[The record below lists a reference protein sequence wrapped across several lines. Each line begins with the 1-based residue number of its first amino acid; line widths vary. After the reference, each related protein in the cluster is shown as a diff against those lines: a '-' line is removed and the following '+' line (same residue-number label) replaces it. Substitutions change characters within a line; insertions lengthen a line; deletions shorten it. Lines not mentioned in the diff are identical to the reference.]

1 MKLLEGKRISEKIL
15 KNLKNRIK
23 KERLKPALAVI
34 LVGDDKASE
43 IYVKLK
49 GKAAKEAGIGF
60 KLFKFKKAEKEN
72 KIIETVKK
80 LNRDKKISGIII
92 QLPLPKKFKTQRII
106 NSLDPRKD
114 ADGFH
119 PKNVRKFVRY
129 TGEIWPV
136 FPHAIVRLIKSSR
149 VKIENKKA
157 VVLANSIRFGE
168 VMKAALQNKGMRAQY
183 ILTKNL
189 KNSAKDIRS
198 ADIVV
203 SALGKP
209 GLVAGAM
216 IKNDAII
223 IDGGIT
229 KKDKKILGDVDAES
243 VKKVAS
249 YLTPV
254 PGGVGPVTIACL
266 LENVY
271 LAAKKQSQ

>member
-1 MKLLEGKRISEKIL
+1 MKLLKGKKISERIL
-15 KNLKNRIK
+15 KNLKYKIK

-60 KLFKFKKAEKEN
+60 KLFKFRKTEKES
-72 KIIETVKK
+72 KIIGKVKK

-92 QLPLPKKFKTQRII
+92 QLPLPKKFKTQKII

-119 PKNVRKFVRY
+119 PQNVRKFVEY

-136 FPHAIVRLIKSSR
+136 FPHAIVRLIKSSGMR
-149 VKIENKKA
+149 IENKKA
-157 VVLANSIRFGE
+157 VVLANSVRFGE
-168 VMKAALQNKGMRAQY
+168 VMEAALGNKGMKAGY
-183 ILTKNL
+183 ILSKNI
-189 KNSAKDIRS
+189 KNRSKEIKS
-198 ADIVV
+198 ADIVI
-203 SALGKP
+203 SAVGKP
-209 GLVAGAM
+209 GLLKGNAV
-216 IKNDAII
+216 KNGAII

-229 KKDKKILGDVDAES
+229 KKDKKVFGDVDAES
-243 VKKVAS
+243 VKKIAG

-271 LAAKKQSQ
+271 LASKKQSQ

>member
-1 MKLLEGKRISEKIL
+1 
-15 KNLKNRIK
+15 
-23 KERLKPALAVI
+23 
-34 LVGDDKASE
+34 
-43 IYVKLK
+43 
-49 GKAAKEAGIGF
+49 
-60 KLFKFKKAEKEN
+60 
-72 KIIETVKK
+72 
-80 LNRDKKISGIII
+80 
-92 QLPLPKKFKTQRII
+92 
-106 NSLDPRKD
+106 
-114 ADGFH
+114 
-119 PKNVRKFVRY
+119 
-129 TGEIWPV
+129 
-136 FPHAIVRLIKSSR
+136 
-149 VKIENKKA
+149 
-157 VVLANSIRFGE
+157 
-168 VMKAALQNKGMRAQY
+168 MKAALQNKGMRAQY

>member
-1 MKLLEGKRISEKIL
+1 MKLLSGKRISEKIL